1 MNKKVVSKRW
11 LIVSLFLFFLTGC
24 MTPVR
29 PAFKV
34 DTSLPVGK
42 IEGNQFTGIRFPF
55 NVTAPPDWKIST
67 TYPAFM
73 IELGYE
79 KGGLESSQLFLYN
92 PATQSN
98 LQIDFEAADR
108 YTRFSQASIEGMVT
122 GVGGE
127 AVSDT
132 KQQAGTSEIKLAPTE
147 PVSLKGVQ
155 YAAKGYITF
164 DLKGKKWQQ
173 GWIYAFTEPYQIF
186 ILYMISEKEGMKELA
201 DFKAILNSFEVVSKK

>member
-1 MNKKVVSKRW
+1 MLTVPKKM
-11 LIVSLFLFFLTGC
+11 LFVSLFLILLVGC
-24 MTPVR
+24 MIPIR

-73 IELGYE
+73 IELGYQ

-92 PATQSN
+92 PTTQSN

-108 YTRFSQASIEGMVT
+108 YTKFTQADIEWMTTSVDGCV
-122 GVGGE
+122 
-127 AVSDT
+127 VSDA
-132 KQQAGTSEIKLAPTE
+132 KQQAGTSDISPAPTE

-155 YAAKGYITF
+155 YAAKRYVSYN
-164 DLKGKKWQQ
+164 LKGTKWQD
-173 GWIYAFTEPYQIF
+173 GWVYAFTEPYQIF
-186 ILYMISEKEGMKELA
+186 ILYMISEKGGAKELA
-201 DFKAILNSFEVVSKK
+201 DLKAILDSFEVVSKK

>member
-1 MNKKVVSKRW
+1 MVSKK
-11 LIVSLFLFFLTGC
+11 LFAVSVFLFFLVGC

-34 DTSLPVGK
+34 DTGLPVGK

-55 NVTAPPDWKIST
+55 NVTAPPGWTIST
-67 TYPAFM
+67 NYPAFM

-98 LQIDFEAADR
+98 LQIDFESADR

-132 KQQAGTSEIKLAPTE
+132 KQQAGASNIKLGPTE
-147 PVSLKGVQ
+147 NASLKGVQ
-155 YAAKGYITF
+155 YAAKRYITF
-164 DLKGKKWQQ
+164 DLKGTKWQQ

-186 ILYMISEKEGMKELA
+186 VLYMVSEKAGPKDLQ
-201 DFKAILNSFEVVSKK
+201 DFKAILDSFEVVSKK

>member
-1 MNKKVVSKRW
+1 MVPKK
-11 LIVSLFLFFLTGC
+11 LLFVSLFLFLLVGC
-24 MTPVR
+24 MMPVR

-34 DTSLPVGK
+34 DMSVPVGK

-73 IELGYE
+73 IELGYQ

-108 YTRFSQASIEGMVT
+108 YTKFTQADIEWMT
-122 GVGGE
+122 SSVGGSV
-127 AVSDT
+127 VSDT
-132 KQQAGTSEIKLAPTE
+132 KQQAGTSDINLAPME

-155 YAAKGYITF
+155 YAAKRYVTYN
-164 DLKGKKWQQ
+164 LKGTKWQQ
-173 GWIYAFTEPYQIF
+173 GWVYAFTEPYQIF
-186 ILYMISEKEGMKELA
+186 ILYVILEKKGA
-201 DFKAILNSFEVVSKK
+201 DDRADLKTILDSFEVMPKK